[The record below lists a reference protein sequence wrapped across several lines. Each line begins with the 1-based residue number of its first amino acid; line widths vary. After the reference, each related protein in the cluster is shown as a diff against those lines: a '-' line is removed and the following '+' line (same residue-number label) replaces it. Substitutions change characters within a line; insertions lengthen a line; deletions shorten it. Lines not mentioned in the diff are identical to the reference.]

1 MRLKLTCV
9 AVGMV
14 VLSGCTITKEKNGTM
29 SNAELQAALQTQQ
42 QEWEDMKPQL
52 QRILA
57 LESDLKLLVETL
69 DSVPESSASLTAE
82 MTPEAEDEQQSGQA
96 TIMPSAAI
104 ADINVESS
112 TETVETPPVST
123 SSERLENPFSQTPP
137 SNAVTAEF
145 QASSRN
151 AAKSERQSE
160 AKGAK
165 SMTPY
170 YGVQLAAYRSEK
182 QAIQGWQSITQ
193 NYAEEFADT
202 APLINRHQ
210 VNGKTYYQL
219 IVGPFLKKAY
229 STDFCNMLKQMQQD
243 CLVTQYK
250 GDPFLSL

>member
-1 MRLKLTCV
+1 MRLKLMSV
-9 AVGMV
+9 VVGMI

-29 SNAELQAALQTQQ
+29 SNAELQGALKSQQ

-82 MTPEAEDEQQSGQA
+82 MTPEAEPAQQDSQA
-96 TIMPSAAI
+96 PILPSAAL
-104 ADINVESS
+104 ADIDKESKDESS
-112 TETVETPPVST
+112 SFPVSDST
-123 SSERLENPFSQTPP
+123 ERPEKPFSQTPP

-145 QASSRN
+145 QALSPT
-151 AAKSERQSE
+151 AKNERQSE
-160 AKGAK
+160 VKGAM
-165 SMTPY
+165 SMAPY
-170 YGVQLAAYRSEK
+170 YGVQLAAYGSEK

-229 STDFCNMLKQMQQD
+229 STDFCNKLKQMQLD
-243 CLVTQYK
+243 CLVTHYK

>member
-69 DSVPESSASLTAE
+69 DAVPESSESLTQEMAPIAE
-82 MTPEAEDEQQSGQA
+82 AKQQENQA
-96 TIMPSAAI
+96 PVLPSAAL
-104 ADINVESS
+104 ADIS
-112 TETVETPPVST
+112 TMPKVETPPVSAAF
-123 SSERLENPFSQTPP
+123 ERPEKPFRQTPP

-145 QASSRN
+145 QDGTN
-151 AAKSERQSE
+151 TKSDAQ
-160 AKGAK
+160 
-165 SMTPY
+165 Y
-170 YGVQLAAYRSEK
+170 YGVQLAAYGSEK
-182 QAIQGWQSITQ
+182 QAIEGWQTITQ
-193 NYAEEFADT
+193 NFAEEFADT

-210 VNGKTYYQL
+210 VNGKTYHQL
-219 IVGPFLKKAY
+219 IVGPFLKKPY
-229 STDFCNMLKQMQQD
+229 SVDFCNMLKQMQQD
-243 CLVTQYK
+243 CLVTRYK
-250 GDPFLSL
+250 GEPFLSL

>member
-1 MRLKLTCV
+1 MRLKLMSV
-9 AVGMV
+9 VVGMI

-82 MTPEAEDEQQSGQA
+82 MTPEAESAQQDSQA
-96 TIMPSAAI
+96 PILPSAAL
-104 ADINVESS
+104 ADIDKESKDESPSFPVSDS
-112 TETVETPPVST
+112 TERP
-123 SSERLENPFSQTPP
+123 ENPFSQTPP

-145 QASSRN
+145 QALSPTVKN
-151 AAKSERQSE
+151 ERQSE
-160 AKGAK
+160 VKGAK

-193 NYAEEFADT
+193 SYAEEFADT

-229 STDFCNMLKQMQQD
+229 STDFCNKLKQMQLD
-243 CLVTQYK
+243 CLVTHYK

>member
-82 MTPEAEDEQQSGQA
+82 MTPGAEDEQQSGQA

-104 ADINVESS
+104 ADIDKESKDESS
-112 TETVETPPVST
+112 SFPVSDST
-123 SSERLENPFSQTPP
+123 ERPENPFSQTPP